1 MSREFRRAL
10 GYLIPYWRRLALVVF
25 LSGLNTA
32 LTLTLPYLTKMLVD
46 GALVGRDLATL
57 YRTVFLFAAA
67 SAGGFALTAIT
78 GLRYTSV
85 SAEVL
90 FDMRL
95 ALYRHLQRLSPRF
108 YARTPLG
115 DILARVN
122 NDVGEIQRVAAESL
136 LAWVGNVLFL
146 AGSAAAM
153 FWLDWR
159 LAIAGISLVP
169 IAVWVL
175 ARTRA
180 TLADHVRR
188 LREASAAI
196 GSFLIETVQAVRL
209 VVISNAQEREVG
221 RFRAANAGFV
231 RALLSMQLWSYLSGS
246 APGLILSAGYVVI
259 FVYGGR
265 RVIGGTLTLGT
276 FVAFMAYYMRLFQP
290 VQMLMGL
297 YTNIATVE
305 VSLARVHQLLDT
317 RPDVVEASDP
327 IRLAGPPEGGRYVQG
342 PAEAGHYVQGPAEG
356 GHYVQGVEVRGRVE
370 FDRVSVD
377 LGRGQILTAVSF
389 AVAPG
394 ETVALVGPS
403 GSGKSTIADL
413 LVRLLDP
420 DEGAVR
426 LDGVDLRTAS
436 LDDLRRHVVLVDQE
450 PVLFHSSI
458 ADNIRYARPDAS
470 DEEVRRAA
478 SAAGVDEI
486 VARLPEGFRTIVGER
501 GAALSAGERQRVA
514 IARALLLDPSVLV
527 LDEPTAALDPASERQ
542 VLAGYERAMRGRTT
556 LLITHH
562 LSLASAADRV
572 VVLGDRGIVE
582 EGRPAEL
589 QVRGGAFAALFSTA
603 R

>member
-327 IRLAGPPEGGRYVQG
+327 IRLKG
-342 PAEAGHYVQGPAEG
+342 PANRLRQGCGESAEALATAEA